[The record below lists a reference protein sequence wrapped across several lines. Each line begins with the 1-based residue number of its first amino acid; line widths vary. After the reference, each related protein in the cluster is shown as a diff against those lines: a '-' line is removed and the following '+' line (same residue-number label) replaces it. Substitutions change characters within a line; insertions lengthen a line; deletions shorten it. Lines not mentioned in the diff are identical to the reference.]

1 MSVTFVEQFDNVLD
15 LIRQAQQRALR
26 AVNAELVDLYW
37 RIGQYVSDKI
47 AQAEWGD
54 ATVQELANHLRKKE
68 PALRG
73 FDRRNLYRMRQFYE
87 AYKHDEFVSTVLTQI
102 PWSHHLAI
110 MSNSR
115 DKKERLFYMQAT
127 IKEGYT
133 FRELERQIKS
143 GLYERTMLA
152 NKTLPSAIRALP
164 QDVSGIFRDSY
175 ILEFL
180 NVPDEPVYER
190 DVQKGL
196 IKQMKQ
202 FVMELGRDFLF
213 VGEEFRLQ
221 VGMSDF
227 YVDLLFFHRD
237 LCCLIAI
244 ELKMGEFKPDYIGQ
258 INFYLEALDRDVRKA
273 HENPSIGILLC
284 KERDSE
290 VVEYAL
296 SRSLSPTLV
305 AEYQTKLPDK
315 QLLQAKLHSFLENTT
330 EL

>member
-1 MSVTFVEQFDNVLD
+1 
-15 LIRQAQQRALR
+15 
-26 AVNAELVDLYW
+26 
-37 RIGQYVSDKI
+37 
-47 AQAEWGD
+47 
-54 ATVQELANHLRKKE
+54 
-68 PALRG
+68 
-73 FDRRNLYRMRQFYE
+73 
-87 AYKHDEFVSTVLTQI
+87 
-102 PWSHHLAI
+102 
-110 MSNSR
+110 
-115 DKKERLFYMQAT
+115 MQAT

-143 GLYERTMLA
+143 SLYERAVLA
-152 NKTLPSAIRALP
+152 NKTLPSAVRALP

-175 ILEFL
+175 VLEFL
-180 NVPDEPVYER
+180 NVPDEPIHER
-190 DVQKGL
+190 DVQRGL
-196 IKQMKQ
+196 IRQMKQ

-237 LCCLIAI
+237 LCCLVAI

-284 KERDSE
+284 KERDFE

-315 QLLQAKLHSFLENTT
+315 QLLQAKLHAFLENTT